1 MKLGLEVFILK
12 LRFQKSI
19 SMLISLIIKEN
30 FIYVNLHAEQTISSS
45 YFGANIGIHIS
56 ELFDSTLKRLSE
68 GLDSIENSNNYILY
82 LDFEGI
88 ENAGKHLFDD
98 FIEINKK
105 VKNIAFI
112 NLKNSVLKQL
122 NLNDDYLNNPKN
134 DINEIVDKFNMFYFG
149 TSLNSIKSI
158 NPEVVFEEELLE
170 FIEYFTNKLDKP
182 HLHESSSVYLT
193 TYIDIKKMISE
204 GTSFFMY
211 CLYKLA
217 LKIKANWDIVNSDK
231 PRLVCQNL
239 NSSFISSI
247 LSNFLQLD
255 IVILDHVGPI
265 NTLYSTLSNKIEDSR
280 NYIIVSDMVCLGTEV
295 KITKNLISFLGGKV
309 IGNVSIVKLN
319 TYYPEDL
326 DSDKIKN
333 ISVFNINKENNT
345 KINFKI
351 KTALD

>member
-1 MKLGLEVFILK
+1 
-12 LRFQKSI
+12 
-19 SMLISLIIKEN
+19 MLISLIISED
-30 FIYVNLHAEQTISSS
+30 FIYANLHAEQTISSS
-45 YFGANIGIHIS
+45 YFGADIGIHVS
-56 ELFDSTLKRLSE
+56 ELFDSTLKRLNK
-68 GLDSIENSNNYILY
+68 GLDSIENCDKYILY

-105 VKNIAFI
+105 VKSLTFI

-122 NLNDDYLNNPKN
+122 NLNDDYLDNPNN
-134 DINEIVDKFNMFYFG
+134 DFVDSIDKFNMFYFG
-149 TSLNSIKSI
+149 NSTSSVKSI
-158 NPEVVFEEELLE
+158 NPQVEFEEELIE
-170 FIEYFTNKLDKP
+170 FIEHFTDELQKP

-193 TYIDIKKMISE
+193 SYIDIKKMISE

-211 CLYKLA
+211 CLYQLA
-217 LKIKANWDIVNSDK
+217 LKIKENWDIHNSDK
-231 PRLVCQNL
+231 PTLVCQNL

-247 LSNFLQLD
+247 LSNLLQLD

-265 NTLYSTLSNKIEDSR
+265 NTLYSTLSNKIEKNK

-295 KITKNLISFLGGKV
+295 KITKNLIAFLGGKV
-309 IGNVSIVKLN
+309 IGNVSIVKLD
-319 TYYPEDL
+319 TYNSEDL
-326 DSDKIKN
+326 NRDKIKN
-333 ISVFNINKENNT
+333 ISVFNINKENNA